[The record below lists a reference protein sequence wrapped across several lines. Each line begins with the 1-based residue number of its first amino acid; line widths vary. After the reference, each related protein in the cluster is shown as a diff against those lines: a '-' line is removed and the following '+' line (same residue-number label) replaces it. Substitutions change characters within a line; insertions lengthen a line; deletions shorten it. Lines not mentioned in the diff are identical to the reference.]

1 MTSFAHILRDL
12 STLSSIRSSLPPDS
26 NLTGPYNDLI
36 TAKLDSLLQHRGH
49 KKGHQM
55 ISLDETH
62 DLLFLRQSLETLNI
76 DTKSTLDI
84 ILRDYE
90 GLLQK
95 EYGKRVEFDVEDLW
109 ELADLRRLLSR
120 QSPVMGPGW
129 DLLASIEEK
138 GVLSVLEHMKRVGMK
153 QEMSIDRIMHPA

>member
-1 MTSFAHILRDL
+1 
-12 STLSSIRSSLPPDS
+12 
-26 NLTGPYNDLI
+26 
-36 TAKLDSLLQHRGH
+36 
-49 KKGHQM
+49 M